1 MTQARNQSTDL
12 LVILLGER
20 AYKWG
25 IKSKYRKL
33 NKQLATLRLV
43 VKEIIRNRANQV
55 KDNQGSLQK
64 YTDIYE
70 ALHLLHSKDGSNLS
84 SFEEDE
90 IIE

>member
-20 AYKWG
+20 AYHWG
-25 IKSKYRKL
+25 LRSKYRKL
-33 NKQLATLRLV
+33 SQQLATLRLV

-55 KDNQGSLQK
+55 KSNQGSLQK

-70 ALHLLHSKDGSNLS
+70 ALHLLRSKEGSNITN
-84 SFEEDE
+84 FEEDE
-90 IIE
+90 IVE